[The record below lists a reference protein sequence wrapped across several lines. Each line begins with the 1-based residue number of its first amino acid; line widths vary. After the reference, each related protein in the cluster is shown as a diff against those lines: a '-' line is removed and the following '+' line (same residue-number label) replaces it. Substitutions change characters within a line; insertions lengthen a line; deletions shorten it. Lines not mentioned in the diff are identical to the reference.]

1 MSKEN
6 VTMSDIAKELGVSR
20 AYISMIASGKRKPN
34 KDFVNK
40 LENLGVTTKLNVN
53 KLDTNSLTLNQQ
65 VTGSIPVR
73 LTTENTHSVN
83 DFVNNLLA
91 MIYEQNKDPQTT
103 ELLIGGVQLGTPKV
117 KQQWVDDFLASRPQ
131 NTSINTFRY

>member
-65 VTGSIPVR
+65 VTGSTPVR
-73 LTTENTHSVN
+73 LRLIFPLFANHFGNILATCPPSAGFANLATFSAPLNCGAMSRSKRSAAASWRPGTTCE
-83 DFVNNLLA
+83 
-91 MIYEQNKDPQTT
+91 
-103 ELLIGGVQLGTPKV
+103 
-117 KQQWVDDFLASRPQ
+117 
-131 NTSINTFRY
+131 